1 VQGRAHTSVSAL
13 SLSLLGDHCIIWQEN
28 CAGNRLQSAGGLEGE
43 VGGRGALVEKPGCFD
58 GCQFIHFIKLPE
70 DKCLVKG
77 QIRCL

>member
-1 VQGRAHTSVSAL
+1 
-13 SLSLLGDHCIIWQEN
+13 
-28 CAGNRLQSAGGLEGE
+28 